1 MEVLFIDLVSTLS
14 ILRFV
19 QSLDAVPQVESI
31 KVLDTETQD
40 IAVLF
45 LY

>member
-1 MEVLFIDLVSTLS
+1 MEVLFIDPVSTRFM
-14 ILRFV
+14 LRFV
-19 QSLDAVPQVESI
+19 QSLDAVPQIESI